1 MRKVLLLLMTVWML
15 PQLQAQDENLVPNP
29 GFENADT
36 KRLKNAGEMDLY
48 IQDWFSATKAP
59 ADLLSTGMKSPKV
72 NLPENIYGVQSAHG
86 GDNCVGFRAY
96 SKDKKTTRTYVSV
109 KLNEKLEKDQQ
120 YCMKFNISLGDLS
133 KYAVSDI
140 GMYVSDRKVIQP
152 NTGAMVKEAQIKHKA
167 NKVMNVMDGWET
179 ICGTFIGTGQEE
191 YIIIGCFES
200 DAAITIEKTKKPKG
214 ITGTLRYEAFY
225 FLDDVEVYPI
235 EAKSQCI
242 CSREDELAPDL
253 IYSVSVVVGDDW
265 GPSDHVKNST
275 VYYAFLKSDVN
286 AIGKRDLTSMVK
298 ILKDNPSLKI
308 EIVGH
313 SDNDEADEARINS
326 RYKDLALQRA
336 QNIADYL
343 TAQGINA
350 SRLSVSSADNTKPAN
365 TRPTPMS
372 KAQNRRVQFIVK

>member
-1 MRKVLLLLMTVWML
+1 MRKVLLLLLTVWML

-48 IQDWFSATKAP
+48 IQDWFSSTKAP

-72 NLPENIYGVQSAHG
+72 NLPENIYGVQSARG
-86 GDNCVGFRAY
+86 GDNCIGFRAY
-96 SKDKKTTRTYVSV
+96 TKDKKTTRTYVSV
-109 KLNEKLEKDQQ
+109 KLDKKLEKNQQ

-133 KYAVSDI
+133 KYSVSDI

-152 NTGAMVKEAQIKHKA
+152 NTGAMVKAAQIKHKT

-200 DAAITIEKTKKPKG
+200 DATITIAKNKKPKG
-214 ITGTLRYEAFY
+214 VLGTIRYEAY
-225 FLDDVEVYPI
+225 YYLDDVEVMAI

-242 CSREDELAPDL
+242 CSKEDEQAPDL
-253 IYSVSVVVGDDW
+253 IYSKSVVVGEDW
-265 GPSDHVKNST
+265 GPSDHLKNST
-275 VYYAFLKSDVN
+275 VYYAFLKSNVN
-286 AIGKRDLTSMVK
+286 AIGKRDLAGMVK
-298 ILKDNPSLKI
+298 ILNDNPSLKI
-308 EIVGH
+308 EIIGH
-313 SDNDEADEARINS
+313 SDNDEVDEARINA
-326 RYKDLALQRA
+326 RYKEIARKRA

-343 TAQGINA
+343 VAQGVNT
-350 SRLSVSSADNTKPAN
+350 SRLTVSSADNSNPAN
-365 TRPTPMS
+365 TRPTPLS
-372 KAQNRRVQFIVK
+372 KAQNRRVQFVVK